1 MRAERPEKYMGVGGE
16 GGLEKEDIFDTKI
29 RGSGVEGHFRPEIV
43 VKCTG
48 TERPERPR
56 ETMRSLGTLA
66 SVNIL
71 SSLPGQSCRGEA
83 LASRGSGGKQK
94 GVESRASWYIGIC

>member
-1 MRAERPEKYMGVGGE
+1 MRAERPEKCMGVGGE
-16 GGLEKEDIFDTKI
+16 EGWEKEDIFDTKI

-56 ETMRSLGTLA
+56 EA
-66 SVNIL
+66 
-71 SSLPGQSCRGEA
+71 
-83 LASRGSGGKQK
+83 
-94 GVESRASWYIGIC
+94 